1 MPEILGP
8 MSVVQRALPTGVDGT
23 KLAEWQMMEGT
34 TFGTFV
40 GQLGAAVGAFNQELA
55 QRWGYLFGLSEDFIV
70 EYPDGGS
77 VTELGEITDHSDRD
91 PVMGT
96 TIGHMI
102 DLKAYG
108 GAVGGSK
115 RFFRDARMAQIQ
127 STIATIMH
135 QARWRFEKAVFT
147 RLMTDTE
154 NAIGSAGYDVPFVK
168 GGGSVAYTPPPWAGK
183 TFTSSHSH
191 FLALNSGAS
200 KTFANVFNDLAETL
214 AEHGHSAPFIAHVS
228 VADVETIAALTKFV
242 QFVAPVIT
250 TIDRGGETSGNQLYA
265 NGQPVVFGGTIGY
278 YQSKHGLI
286 ELRASNRIPTGYV
299 NMIKSYGQLDTRNP
313 LWVRVHPQV
322 GFGAVI
328 VPETTGDSQWP
339 VKKVSIEF
347 EFGVGIG
354 QDRTAGANCYLAA
367 GTTWSNPTIS

>member
-23 KLAEWQMMEGT
+23 KLAEWQMREGT
-34 TFGTFV
+34 SFGAFIN
-40 GQLGAAVGAFNQELA
+40 QLGAAVGSVNQELA
-55 QRWGYLFGLSEDFIV
+55 QRWGYLFGLSEDMMV

-77 VTELGEITDHSDRD
+77 VTELGEITDMSERD
-91 PVMGT
+91 PVLGT

-115 RFFRDARMAQIQ
+115 RYFRDARMAQIN
-127 STIATIMH
+127 STIATIVN
-135 QARWRFEKAVFT
+135 QAKWRFEKRIFT

-154 NAIGSAGYDVPFVK
+154 NAIGSAGYDVPFIK
-168 GGGSVAYTPPPWAGK
+168 GGGSVAYTPPAYSGK
-183 TFTSSHSH
+183 TFASSHSH

-228 VADVETIAALTKFV
+228 VADVETIAALSKFV

-265 NGQPVVFGGTIGY
+265 SGQPMVFGGTIGY

-286 ELRASNRIPTGYV
+286 ELRANNRIPTGYV
-299 NMIKSYGQLDTRNP
+299 NMIKSYGQLDPRNP

-322 GFGAVI
+322 GFGLVV
-328 VPETTGDSQWP
+328 VPETTSDSQYP
-339 VKKVSIEF
+339 VKKVSLEF

-354 QDRTAGANCYLAA
+354 QDRTNGANCYLAA
-367 GTTWSNPTIS
+367 GTTWSNPTIG

>member
-1 MPEILGP
+1 

-23 KLAEWQMMEGT
+23 KLAEWQMREGT
-34 TFGTFV
+34 SFGAFIN
-40 GQLGAAVGAFNQELA
+40 QLGAAVGSVNQELA
-55 QRWGYLFGLSEDFIV
+55 QRWGYLFGLSEDMMV

-77 VTELGEITDHSDRD
+77 VTELGEITDMSDRD
-91 PVMGT
+91 PVLGT

-115 RFFRDARMAQIQ
+115 RYFRDARMAQIN
-127 STIATIMH
+127 STIATIVN
-135 QARWRFEKAVFT
+135 QAKWRFEKRIFT

-168 GGGSVAYTPPPWAGK
+168 GGGSVAYTPPAYSGK

-228 VADVETIAALTKFV
+228 VADVETIAALSKFV
-242 QFVAPVIT
+242 QFVAPVVT

-265 NGQPVVFGGTIGY
+265 SGQPMVFGGTIGY

-299 NMIKSYGQLDTRNP
+299 NMIKSYGQLDPRNP

-322 GFGAVI
+322 GFGLVV
-328 VPETTGDSQWP
+328 VPETTSDSQYP
-339 VKKVSIEF
+339 VKKVSLEF

-354 QDRTAGANCYLAA
+354 QDRTNGANCYLAA
-367 GTTWSNPTIS
+367 GTTWSNPTIG